1 MTHGSEPLPL
11 PHCHLITLTL
21 EVGARE
27 ALQIGQVPAGRRV
40 IAPVTG
46 GHFEGERLRGEVLP
60 GGADWVTYR
69 SDGAMLID
77 VRLPLK
83 THDGALIYL
92 SYQGRFLGRDNA
104 LARLAKGEVL
114 DPGDYSLVTTARLE
128 SGAPAYAWLNDVIA
142 VGTGR
147 QSGFNPVY
155 TIYEI
160 GTSLT

>member
-1 MTHGSEPLPL
+1 MTSTHAPL
-11 PHCHLITLTL
+11 PHRHLMTLTL
-21 EVGARE
+21 QVGARE
-27 ALQIGQVPAGRRV
+27 ALQIGPVPAGRRV

-46 GHFEGERLRGEVLP
+46 GHFDGDRLRGEVLT

-69 SDGAMLID
+69 TDGAMLID

-83 THDGALIYL
+83 THDGALVYL
-92 SYQGRFLGRDNA
+92 SYQGRFLGKGNA

-114 DPGDYSLVTTARLE
+114 DPADYSLVTTARLE
-128 SGAPAYAWLNDVIA
+128 CGAPAYTWLNDVIA

-155 TIYEI
+155 TLFEI
-160 GTSLT
+160 GPALA

>member
-1 MTHGSEPLPL
+1 MTSQPAHAPL
-11 PHCHLITLTL
+11 PHRHLITLTL
-21 EVGARE
+21 QVGARE
-27 ALQIGQVPAGRRV
+27 ALQIGPVPAGRRV
-40 IAPVTG
+40 IAPVMG
-46 GHFEGERLRGEVLP
+46 GHFDGERLRGEVLP

-69 SDGAMLID
+69 TDGVMLID

-83 THDGALIYL
+83 THDGALLYL
-92 SYQGRFLGRDNA
+92 SYQGRFLGKGNA
-104 LARLAKGEVL
+104 LTRLAKGEVL
-114 DPGDYSLVTTARLE
+114 DTADYSLVTTARLE

-160 GTSLT
+160 GPALT